1 VRRLVV
7 AHVPEAGE
15 RCTAAPRESH
25 HLLHVIRARPGER
38 VRLVD
43 GSSVAAVAVLEGAD
57 EAGCARLVVVE
68 RLVAPPPP
76 PRVVLLGLPK
86 PALLEEALILGTEG
100 GATRFVFV
108 RARYSPPGEPRV
120 DRLDR
125 VLRTAVTQCGRA
137 DVPRLEGPC
146 SLAEALR
153 DPALPPARWLGAP
166 GGPPGTG
173 GPATT
178 DSEDGA
184 AAIAIG
190 PEGGWSPEEIEA
202 LTTSGFAP
210 LGLGPFVLRTPSAVG
225 AALARLWEG

>member
-1 VRRLVV
+1 MRRLVV

-15 RCTAAPRESH
+15 RCVAGPRESH
-25 HLLHVIRARPGER
+25 HLLHVIRARFGDR

-43 GSSVAAVAVLEGAD
+43 GQAVAAVAVLEGAD
-57 EAGCARLVVVE
+57 DTGCARLLVVE

-86 PALLEEALILGTEG
+86 PALLEEALVLGTEG
-100 GATRFVFV
+100 GATRFVCV
-108 RARYSPPGEPRV
+108 RSRFSPPGDLRV

-137 DVPRLEGPC
+137 DLPALEGPR

-153 DPALPPARWLGAP
+153 DATLPLAPARWLAAP
-166 GGPPGTG
+166 GGPPHGADAILG
-173 GPATT
+173 GQ
-178 DSEDGA
+178 DGA
-184 AAIAIG
+184 VVAIG
-190 PEGGWSPEEIEA
+190 PEGGWAPDEIEA
-202 LTTSGFAP
+202 LSAAGFAP